1 MQAYVYLQG
10 YNNDKED
17 FKKYCESFV
26 ADLFGRQYTGE
37 RVSLGY
43 IAHIRAVIS
52 YLYQKFVPDSDERK
66 LAVVAADYL

>member
-1 MQAYVYLQG
+1 MQIYVYLQG

-43 IAHIRAVIS
+43 IAHIRA
-52 YLYQKFVPDSDERK
+52 LYRTVMRESWLWLQRTTF
-66 LAVVAADYL
+66 